1 MAAHAQAVDI
11 TGRFSSPS
19 GLGMRLRYKIL
30 LLVGIL
36 VFPMRGMTVWQE
48 SYGFLKV
55 AQLEIVYNNDII
67 VSL

>member
-1 MAAHAQAVDI
+1 MLKQSI
-11 TGRFSSPS
+11 PGRFSSPS

-30 LLVGIL
+30 LLVGVL
-36 VFPMRGMTVWQE
+36 VSPTRDMTVWQE

-55 AQLEIVYNNDII
+55 AQYIVYNNDII